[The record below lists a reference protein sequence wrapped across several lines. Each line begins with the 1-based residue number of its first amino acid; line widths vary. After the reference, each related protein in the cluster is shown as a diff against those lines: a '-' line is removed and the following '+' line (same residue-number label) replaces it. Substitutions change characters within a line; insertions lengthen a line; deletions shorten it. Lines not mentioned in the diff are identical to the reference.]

1 MRPHATRARRRAGTV
16 RRTGGVWAGWCGGS
30 VEWRAVKTVIVG
42 CGRVGSTLART
53 MAAAGHE
60 VSVVDELVSSFAR
73 LGEDFEG
80 QMVVGSGIDEEVLRR
95 AGIET
100 ADCFASVT
108 NGDNRNIMAAQIAK
122 DVFHVKR
129 VITRIYDP
137 IRAEVYRE
145 LGLETICPTT
155 IGAGI
160 LHEFFVSGINP
171 AHSGTLIT
179 DAARV
184 QG

>member
-1 MRPHATRARRRAGTV
+1 MAVPASQQQPEQRGAGSAARRGA
-16 RRTGGVWAGWCGGS
+16 S
-30 VEWRAVKTVIVG
+30 VECCPVKIVIVG

-53 MAAAGHE
+53 MSAEGHE
-60 VSVVDELVSSFAR
+60 VSVVDELVASFGR
-73 LGEDFEG
+73 LGEDFQG

-95 AGIET
+95 AGIES

-108 NGDNRNIMAAQIAK
+108 NGDNRNIMAAQIAQE
-122 DVFHVKR
+122 VFKVRR

-145 LGLETICPTT
+145 LGMETMCPTT

-160 LHEFFVSGINP
+160 LEEFFTTGVNP
-171 AHSGTLIT
+171 AHSGTLVT
-179 DAARV
+179 ETAAPA
-184 QG
+184 QS

>member
-1 MRPHATRARRRAGTV
+1 MQAARTRGVRPVGCLRRMQP
-16 RRTGGVWAGWCGGS
+16 
-30 VEWRAVKTVIVG
+30 VKIVIVG
-42 CGRVGSTLART
+42 CGRVGSTLARR
-53 MAAAGHE
+53 MAKEGHQ
-60 VSVVDELVSSFAR
+60 VAVVDENIAAFAR

-95 AGIET
+95 AGIEQ

-108 NGDNRNIMAAQIAK
+108 NGDNRNIMAAQVAQSIFK
-122 DVFHVKR
+122 VRR

-145 LGLETICPTT
+145 IGLETMCPTT

-160 LHEFFVSGINP
+160 LYEFFGSGRNV
-171 AHSGTLIT
+171 AASGTLVGDT
-179 DAARV
+179 AGA